1 MRIRFTALMVLAFV
15 VLSFSTLVFG
25 EEKAKQ
31 EAATSFTVARLVVGT
46 GVENR
51 EPVGVAETFPA
62 STERVYCFLEAT
74 NIKENTSI
82 NFVWYLNNT
91 EVAKVDLQLNQGI
104 RWRTYSSKSI
114 NGQTGNWRIEIKDM
128 VGNTVSSVS
137 FKVE

>member
-25 EEKAKQ
+25 EEKTKQ
-31 EAATSFTVARLVVGT
+31 EAAPLFTVARLVVGT
-46 GVENR
+46 GVENK
-51 EPVGVAETFPA
+51 EPVGIAETFSA

-74 NIKENTSI
+74 NIKDDTLV

-91 EVAKVDLQLNQGI
+91 EVAKVELQLKQGI

-114 NGQTGNWRIEIKDM
+114 NGQRGDWTIEIKDLA
-128 VGNTVSSVS
+128 GNTVSSVS